1 MACKILL
8 TEFAERDMQ
17 SICDYFSVN
26 QQENRIESFH
36 VQMEN
41 VFRRIALDP
50 EVGSWPEELLKFGIL
65 DCREVYSHPYR
76 VVYHYKN
83 NTAKII
89 LIADARRK
97 LGKLIKMRL
106 SML

>member
-1 MACKILL
+1 MTEVAEKDLLLICNYLL
-8 TEFAERDMQ
+8 T
-17 SICDYFSVN
+17 N
-26 QQENRIESFH
+26 QQENRIERFL

-41 VFRRIALDP
+41 VYQRIAQAP
-50 EVGSWPEELLKFGIL
+50 EAGSWPEELLKFGIL

-89 LIADARRK
+89 LIADAHRK

>member
-50 EVGSWPEELLKFGIL
+50 EVGSWPEELLKMGIL
-65 DCREVYSHPYR
+65 DYREIYSHPYR
-76 VVYHYKN
+76 VFYQYEN
-83 NTAKII
+83 NAAEI
-89 LIADARRK
+89 LLIVDAHRD
-97 LGKLIKMRL
+97 LE
-106 SML
+106 MLLETRILMS